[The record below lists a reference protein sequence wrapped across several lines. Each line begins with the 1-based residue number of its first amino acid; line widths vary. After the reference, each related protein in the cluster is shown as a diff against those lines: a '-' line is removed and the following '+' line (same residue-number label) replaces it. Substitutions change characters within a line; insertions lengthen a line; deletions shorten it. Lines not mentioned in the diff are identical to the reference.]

1 VPFGPRLEGRQV
13 VLRPPVAADE
23 GARQRLGRHEEIQR
37 MYGVVTPRRGP
48 MTHEDARAWFVGL
61 GATDTVEW
69 VIEVERQLA
78 GSARLHHFDDA
89 RCAKYA
95 IGFFDPLLLGR
106 GLGTEATILVLGHAF
121 GRLGL
126 DEVRLDVLA
135 FNERAIRCYR
145 NAGFRAEGTKPS
157 RVVIDDEEIE
167 DVVMSITAAEF
178 AHRGSR
184 SR

>member
-1 VPFGPRLEGRQV
+1 VPFGPRVEGRQV

-37 MYGVVTPRRGP
+37 MYGVVTPRSGP
-48 MTHEDARAWFVGL
+48 ITPDDARAWFAGL

-89 RCAKYA
+89 GRAKYA
-95 IGFFDPLLLGR
+95 IGFFDPPLLGR
-106 GLGTEATILVLGHAF
+106 GLGTEATNLVLGYAF

-126 DEVRLDVLA
+126 DEVHLDVLA

-145 NAGFRAEGTKPS
+145 NAGFRVAGTKPS
-157 RVVIDDEEIE
+157 GVVIDDEEIE
-167 DVVMSITAAEF
+167 DVVMSITASEF
-178 AHRGSR
+178 ARRANS
-184 SR
+184 